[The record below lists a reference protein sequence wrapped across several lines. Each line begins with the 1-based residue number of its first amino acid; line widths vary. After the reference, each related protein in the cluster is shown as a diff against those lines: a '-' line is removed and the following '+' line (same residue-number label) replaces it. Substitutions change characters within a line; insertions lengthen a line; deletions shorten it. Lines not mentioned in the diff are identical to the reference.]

1 MVKLNL
7 EGKITI
13 FKSLAVSKTPYL
25 ALLTTIP
32 NSVIEEL
39 KQIQKM
45 FLWGNR
51 KPKIKH
57 CMLCNK
63 YKDGSLKDVD
73 KVHKVMR
80 LKCTWGRRLC
90 YENFHE
96 WTLIPLRYINKYIGK
111 EFSFQSNIKIS
122 NNILGLFPLFYKEI
136 IDCWS
141 IYYYQAPTLLSAIGS
156 QYLWCTNCVNIHSKM
171 IYFREI

>member
-32 NSVIEEL
+32 YSVIEQL

-57 CMLCNK
+57 YTLCNK

-73 KVHKVMR
+73 KIHKVAS
-80 LKCTWGRRLC
+80 LKCT
-90 YENFHE
+90 
-96 WTLIPLRYINKYIGK
+96 
-111 EFSFQSNIKIS
+111 
-122 NNILGLFPLFYKEI
+122 
-136 IDCWS
+136 
-141 IYYYQAPTLLSAIGS
+141 
-156 QYLWCTNCVNIHSKM
+156 
-171 IYFREI
+171 